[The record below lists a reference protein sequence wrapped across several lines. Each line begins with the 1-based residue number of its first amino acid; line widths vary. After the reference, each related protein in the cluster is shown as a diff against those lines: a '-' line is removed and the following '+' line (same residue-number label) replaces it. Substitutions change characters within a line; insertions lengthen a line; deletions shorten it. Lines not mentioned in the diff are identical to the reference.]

1 MAVRNEGKSEVFSM
15 IEVLHEIKGDV
26 GFLPRTTEYITFI
39 VEKGSS
45 FFVTVGYFRWDRRK
59 CLAKV

>member
-39 VEKGSS
+39 LEKGLS
-45 FFVTVGYFRWDRRK
+45 FFVTVGYFRWGRRK

>member
-1 MAVRNEGKSEVFSM
+1 MFQ
-15 IEVLHEIKGDV
+15 VLHEMNGNV

-45 FFVTVGYFRWDRRK
+45 FFVTVGYFRWGRRK

>member
-1 MAVRNEGKSEVFSM
+1 M

-45 FFVTVGYFRWDRRK
+45 FFVTVGYFRWGRRK